1 MIERIRVVGAGGRV
15 GSAVSA
21 RLAERGVRLDADDPE
36 LVLLCV
42 PDRAIAEV
50 SGAIAPGPWIAH
62 VSGAT
67 PLAALDPH
75 ARRFGMHPLQSF
87 SKTRGPEQL
96 DGAWAAVSAEGENA
110 RTTGF
115 WLAET
120 LGLRPFELDDDSR
133 AAYHAGAAVASN
145 YLVTLRQ
152 AAGSLLES
160 AGAPPEALEPL
171 MRGVMDNGFELTGP
185 IARGDWETVER
196 HLAVIRELRP
206 ELEELYVT
214 LARATATIA
223 GQRMPSDT
231 VSQGMLRGSPKVCRT
246 IGELR
251 EELGNRSSGA
261 VGLVPTMGS
270 LHEGHLSL
278 LRAARAECET
288 VVMSLFV
295 NPAQFADPADLGGYP
310 RDEARDL
317 ELAAELGVDV
327 VFAPSADEMYPD
339 GFQTWVEVTELGSIL
354 EGEFRPGHFR
364 GVATVVLKLLS
375 IVHPRRV
382 YFGQKDAQQ
391 VEVIRRMIR
400 DLALEVELRV
410 LPTVRDPDGL
420 ALSSRNALLSND
432 ERTRALALSRALA
445 TRNPEAARRA
455 LAESNGLA
463 VDYVEIADFEPP
475 VLAGAV
481 RVGSTRLIDNVPLQ
495 GDST

>member
-87 SKTRGPEQL
+87 SKARGPEQL

-110 RTTGF
+110 HTTGF

-185 IARGDWETVER
+185 IARGDWKTVER

-206 ELEELYVT
+206 ELEDLYVV
-214 LARATATIA
+214 LAEATAAIA
-223 GQRMPSDT
+223 GQVLPSYKLL
-231 VSQGMLRGSPKVCRT
+231 QGDFGSPKVCRT

-251 EELGNRSSGA
+251 KELGSRRSGA

-278 LRAARAECET
+278 LRAARTECEM

-295 NPAQFADPADLGGYP
+295 NPAQFADDADLGRYP
-310 RDEARDL
+310 RDEARDV
-317 ELAAELGVDV
+317 ELAAELGVDL

-375 IVHPRRV
+375 IVRPRRV

-445 TRNPEAARRA
+445 TRDREAARRV

-463 VDYVEIADFEPP
+463 VDYVEIAGFEPR

-481 RVGSTRLIDNVPLQ
+481 RVGSTRLIDNVPLE
-495 GDST
+495 GDSI